1 MGSKVSVSNKDETDV
16 PFQIFRMAWANIGA
30 VGTIL
35 MFEAFA
41 TGSVAWIESVMTS
54 DFITELLIRSTAGP
68 ESTPCVM

>member
-1 MGSKVSVSNKDETDV
+1 MNSDETEV
-16 PFQIFRMAWANIGA
+16 PFQILRIAWANIGA

-35 MFEAFA
+35 IFEAFV
-41 TGSVAWIESVMTS
+41 TGPVAWIESVITN